1 MVARSQSD
9 NGFGGCRQ
17 QRRQQKTP
25 SGQSAKKH
33 QSVPV
38 RKSFSFKKTKRHL
51 LKIRKKVI
59 FRATVAQPKKI
70 SRAAIIFM
78 PFFIGIY
85 SEEKTEINLVIFK
98 SIIYTHISSAIA
110 DGWPSG

>member
-38 RKSFSFKKTKRHL
+38 RKSFFKKTKRHL
-51 LKIRKKVI
+51 LKIRKKVF
-59 FRATVAQPKKI
+59 FRATVSQQKKI

-78 PFFIGIY
+78 PFFIGIN
-85 SEEKTEINLVIFK
+85 SEEKTEINLVISK